1 MVLDLG
7 ADERVKDGED
17 MAAVF
22 EHARENVAQLG
33 FTLGFAVPLGKNR
46 GGNLDV
52 LAEFFRGMP
61 AQEQAVEKCRF
72 PLRILQ
78 IHSDFGR
85 QVGSHRRHRKNAVY
99 RKTFPRQVE
108 LGFLCFRLV
117 NSPAWAGHDPGRLT
131 SSNRHRMLKGM
142 GKLPKSL
149 ASRTVGRFLRFGML
163 RGLRSVE
170 IDPDEFRQHLADK
183 HNLWIPHFGR
193 MRDVPI
199 EQLDAIAERLIHNA
213 QRVALAQGAGFGLG
227 GMITILPDAS
237 LLTIIALRLIQRLC
251 LLYGFEERES
261 ERRIQ
266 MWLAAAGA
274 AGIDLGKDLAEK
286 QIAERLAPR
295 IAGRLAVRI
304 GEESA
309 EKWVGRMVPLASSA
323 IGGAMNYTFIRTWGR
338 RVQRHLREKHLTE
351 RATAAQTVQSS
362 NTISIVRP

>member
-1 MVLDLG
+1 
-7 ADERVKDGED
+7 
-17 MAAVF
+17 
-22 EHARENVAQLG
+22 
-33 FTLGFAVPLGKNR
+33 
-46 GGNLDV
+46 
-52 LAEFFRGMP
+52 
-61 AQEQAVEKCRF
+61 
-72 PLRILQ
+72 
-78 IHSDFGR
+78 
-85 QVGSHRRHRKNAVY
+85 
-99 RKTFPRQVE
+99 
-108 LGFLCFRLV
+108 
-117 NSPAWAGHDPGRLT
+117 
-131 SSNRHRMLKGM
+131 MLKPM

-149 ASRTVGRFLRFGML
+149 ARRTVGRFLRFGML

-170 IDPDEFRQHLADK
+170 IDPEEFRQYLADK

-213 QRVALAQGAGFGLG
+213 QRIALAQGAGFGLG

-309 EKWVGRMVPLASSA
+309 EKWVGRMVPLVSSA
-323 IGGAMNYTFIRTWGR
+323 IGGALNYTFIRTWGR
-338 RVQRHLREKHLTE
+338 RVHRHLREKHLAE
-351 RATAAQTVQSS
+351 RAAAAESAQFAK
-362 NTISIVRP
+362 TISIR

>member
-1 MVLDLG
+1 
-7 ADERVKDGED
+7 
-17 MAAVF
+17 
-22 EHARENVAQLG
+22 
-33 FTLGFAVPLGKNR
+33 
-46 GGNLDV
+46 
-52 LAEFFRGMP
+52 
-61 AQEQAVEKCRF
+61 
-72 PLRILQ
+72 
-78 IHSDFGR
+78 
-85 QVGSHRRHRKNAVY
+85 
-99 RKTFPRQVE
+99 
-108 LGFLCFRLV
+108 
-117 NSPAWAGHDPGRLT
+117 
-131 SSNRHRMLKGM
+131 M

-149 ASRTVGRFLRFGML
+149 ARRTVGRFLRFGVL

-170 IDPDEFRQHLADK
+170 IDPEEFRQYLADR
-183 HNLWIPHFGR
+183 HHLWIPHFGR

-227 GMITILPDAS
+227 GLITILPDAS

-261 ERRIQ
+261 ERRVQ

-295 IAGRLAVRI
+295 IAGRLAIRI

-323 IGGAMNYTFIRTWGR
+323 IGGALNYTFIRTWGR
-338 RVQRHLREKHLTE
+338 RVQRHLREKHLAE
-351 RATAAQTVQSS
+351 RAAAAEQAQSAK
-362 NTISIVRP
+362 TISIR

>member
-1 MVLDLG
+1 
-7 ADERVKDGED
+7 
-17 MAAVF
+17 
-22 EHARENVAQLG
+22 
-33 FTLGFAVPLGKNR
+33 
-46 GGNLDV
+46 
-52 LAEFFRGMP
+52 
-61 AQEQAVEKCRF
+61 
-72 PLRILQ
+72 
-78 IHSDFGR
+78 
-85 QVGSHRRHRKNAVY
+85 
-99 RKTFPRQVE
+99 
-108 LGFLCFRLV
+108 
-117 NSPAWAGHDPGRLT
+117 
-131 SSNRHRMLKGM
+131 M

-170 IDPDEFRQHLADK
+170 VDPDDFRHYLADK

-199 EQLDAIAERLIHNA
+199 EQLDAIAEKLIHNA

-323 IGGAMNYTFIRTWGR
+323 IGGALNYTFIRTWGR
-338 RVQRHLREKHLTE
+338 RVHRHLREKHLAE
-351 RATAAQTVQSS
+351 RAAAAQNAQSAK
-362 NTISIVRP
+362 TILIR